1 MQGAERR
8 KGKGPSRHVPEED
21 TMGTINNLSERVNEA
36 MTTAYRAE
44 LARRPQ
50 AIEEAKRVYLAL
62 VNPAALADGADA
74 SEGALAAVAASLTE
88 YLLFDADVDGKRG
101 ALGAYAN
108 EADADPDAAR
118 LCLGLAKTVFFS
130 KFLVESQDPDA
141 GTAVL
146 VDLADGARYGVADI
160 EIATTEGWSRGT
172 LGVWLAEASGQW
184 LCVSIIPFHDFC
196 RDAEVD
202 PVEFDYLT
210 LVGRVLGAGGRY
222 ASSVRLY
229 AAA

>member
-1 MQGAERR
+1 
-8 KGKGPSRHVPEED
+8 
-21 TMGTINNLSERVNEA
+21 MGTITNLSERVTEA

-88 YLLFDADVDGKRG
+88 YLLFDADIDGERG
-101 ALGAYAN
+101 VLGAYAS
-108 EADADPDAAR
+108 EADADPDVAR
-118 LCLGLAKTVFFS
+118 LCLELSETVFFS
-130 KFLVESQDPDA
+130 KFLVESQDPNA

-146 VDLADGARYGVADI
+146 LDLADGVKYEVADA
-160 EIATTEGWSRGT
+160 EVASTEGWSRGT
-172 LGVWLAEASGQW
+172 LGVWLAEVSDRW

-196 RDAEVD
+196 RDAEAD
-202 PVEFDYLT
+202 PAESDYLT